1 LPDVPVSDGRG
12 SHGLFADVL
21 PERQARAYTPEDRR
35 RQAGNRLPAQLTSSS
50 ATSRRGQPDAGAA
63 SPVPGVTSHVAG
75 DKLCCV
81 HEAESADAVRCH
93 AREGGF
99 AANRRTEV
107 ATTIGSDAAKG

>member
-1 LPDVPVSDGRG
+1 MSCPTGRRVPI
-12 SHGLFADVL
+12 
-21 PERQARAYTPEDRR
+21 RQRTAAGKRAFVC
-35 RQAGNRLPAQLTSSS
+35 LLTSIIE
-50 ATSRRGQPDAGAA
+50 ATSRRGRPGAGAA

>member
-1 LPDVPVSDGRG
+1 MSCPNGRRVPIRQRTAAGKRAIVCPPSLHHRAQHPGAG
-12 SHGLFADVL
+12 GLT
-21 PERQARAYTPEDRR
+21 PERRA
-35 RQAGNRLPAQLTSSS
+35 LPLD
-50 ATSRRGQPDAGAA
+50 P
-63 SPVPGVTSHVAG
+63 SHVAG

-107 ATTIGSDAAKG
+107 ATTIGSDAAKD